1 MSVSTGLNEDGNPVS
16 GDRAVVLFGHGARD
30 PAWAEPMRRVRDQL
44 VATAPE
50 VGVELA
56 FLEFIEP
63 TLDVAIDSLVAR
75 GAHHIVV
82 VPMFIAQGGHLKAD
96 LPKLVAAARMRHP
109 GCEIVQ
115 ALAVGEADP
124 VVQAMADYA
133 RRCATGDSG

>member
-1 MSVSTGLNEDGNPVS
+1 MSD
-16 GDRAVVLFGHGARD
+16 DRAVVLFGHGARD
-30 PAWAEPMRRVRDQL
+30 PTWAQPMRRVRDQL
-44 VATAPE
+44 VAAAPE

-63 TLDVAIDSLVAR
+63 TLDVAIDTLVAR
-75 GAHHIVV
+75 GVRRVVV

-96 LPKLVAAARMRHP
+96 LPKLVAAARVRHP

-124 VVQAMADYA
+124 VVAAMADYA
-133 RRCATGDSG
+133 RSCATGDIG